1 MSAAPPGA
9 PERKAP
15 PLSAVLQSL
24 ADDATRERISVSDLL
39 AALGDRALAAVL
51 FVFALPNVL
60 PVPPGTSVVLGTPL
74 VFLAAQLALGRAP
87 WLPSVIMQRS
97 MLRADFA
104 SLVRRMAPW
113 LVRGERLLR
122 PRLMA
127 LTTPPIEYVV
137 GLVCLVLALVLA
149 LPIPLGNV
157 LPALAICLLALG
169 VLERDGLWVL
179 AGLLTTAAS
188 AAVVSGVIYA
198 IVKAAIFFVTKVL
211 Q

>member
-39 AALGDRALAAVL
+39 AALGDRALAALL

-179 AGLLTTAAS
+179 AGLLTTAIS

>member
-1 MSAAPPGA
+1 MSAATPGA

-15 PLSAVLQSL
+15 LSAVLQAL
-24 ADDATRERISVSDLL
+24 ADDVTRERISVSDLL
-39 AALGDRALAAVL
+39 AALGDRALAALL

-198 IVKAAIFFVTKVL
+198 IGKAAIFFVTEVL
-211 Q
+211 K